1 MSFAFVLF
9 LAALLMLVAA
19 TATTGEVRVRVPAR
33 RRQAFRDRRIGA
45 SPPRR

>member
-1 MSFAFVLF
+1 MSFAFFLF
-9 LAALLMLVAA
+9 LAALLTLVAA

-33 RRQAFRDRRIGA
+33 RPQAFRDRRIGA